1 LKHRPGDLE
10 MTKYEVVI
18 YWSDQDQAFVAE
30 APALPGC
37 AAHGSTQEVALASVK
52 EAIRL
57 WIEMAKELG
66 NPVPQPRGRR
76 LTAA

>member
-1 LKHRPGDLE
+1 

-30 APALPGC
+30 APELSGC
-37 AAHGSTQEVALASVK
+37 IARGSTQEAALASVR

-57 WIEMAKELG
+57 WIETAKELG
-66 NPVPQPRGRR
+66 NPVPQPKGRR